1 MYEVKCNC
9 GQNYIGEAKQNVTI
23 RRDEHSDIIKNSE
36 PARHLYQFP
45 EHSFIWKILRR
56 VLSKVRQR
64 KIHEAYCIMCLG
76 PTLNNQLK
84 LTSLTLFQKAVTKTN
99 VFKLLLA

>member
-23 RRDEHSDIIKNSE
+23 RRDEHSDIVTNSE

-45 EHSFIWKILRR
+45 EQ
-56 VLSKVRQR
+56 VLTGKFL
-64 KIHEAYCIMCLG
+64 EG
-76 PTLNNQLK
+76 
-84 LTSLTLFQKAVTKTN
+84 F
-99 VFKLLLA
+99 